1 MVAEVSREFF
11 ARAGISPFGVE
22 VSMHGNVPMARG
34 LGFSATARLGM
45 VAALNELSG
54 AAWDRQQLLELV
66 TFLEGHPDNASPA
79 IFGGFTV
86 SGMVAEAR
94 SVERGSRQAVRCM
107 RFAVNPELSL
117 ITLIPRFKVN
127 TEKARRLVPEN
138 FSRDDAVHGLN
149 RAALITAAFAAEDYD
164 SLRGLFDDRIH
175 QPYREPLIPQLS
187 RVIRAGEA
195 AGAIG
200 GFLSGSGSAII
211 CLSLRAPQAVTEAM
225 RKELPDSE
233 TEILAPDNHGFQIE
247 SVDSIVPERGT
258 LEISNSM
265 ES

>member
-1 MVAEVSREFF
+1 
-11 ARAGISPFGVE
+11 
-22 VSMHGNVPMARG
+22 MHGNVPVARG

-54 AAWDRQQLLELV
+54 AAWGRQQLLELV

-86 SGMVAEAR
+86 SGMVGEAR
-94 SVERGSRQAVRCM
+94 SVERGSCQAVRCV
-107 RFAVNPELSL
+107 RFAVKPELSL
-117 ITLIPRFKVN
+117 VTLIPRFKVN
-127 TEKARRLVPEN
+127 TEKARSLVPEN
-138 FSRDDAVHGLN
+138 FSRADAVHGLN
-149 RAALITAAFAAEDYD
+149 RAALITAAFAAEAYD

-175 QPYREPLIPQLS
+175 QPHRETLIPQLS

-211 CLSLRAPQAVTEAM
+211 CLSLREPQAVAKAM

-233 TEILAPDNHGFQIE
+233 TEILVPDNQGFQIE
-247 SVDSIVPERGT
+247 SVDSIVSEGGPMKTFNPR
-258 LEISNSM
+258 